1 MKLSEALILRAE
13 NQRKIEQL
21 RQRLIKVAKV
31 QEEETPAEDPQT
43 LLTEL
48 DTAIAELENLVKQ
61 INRTNSQTIFEE
73 NITISDALAK
83 RDALKLKSSVYHSL
97 IAEASDSYSR
107 YSRSEIK
114 YLSTVNV
121 AEIQSQ
127 IDQMSK
133 QYRELDTKIQA
144 SNWNT
149 DLITDSEN

>member
-48 DTAIAELENLVKQ
+48 DTTIAELEDLVKN
-61 INRTNSQTIFEE
+61 INRTNSQTIFEG

-83 RDALKLKSSVYHSL
+83 RDALKLKSSVYQSL

-114 YLSTVNV
+114 YFSTVNV

-127 IDQMSK
+127 IDYLSK

-144 SNWNT
+144 TNWNT
-149 DLITDSEN
+149 DLITDS